1 MLHYYQVDLREL
13 FSEEAPLSPR
23 WVMSLVLNLPSSGA
37 FWASRRGG
45 KQFRGWDVDRY
56 ALVSLVDA
64 VRVNNYILTMVN
76 RDPKKSKPKPPE
88 LFPTPDS
95 ENKTAAAARNKP
107 GSFAA
112 IAASMLAA
120 QKRKRELLNGA

>member
-13 FSEEAPLSPR
+13 FSDEAPLSPR
-23 WVMSLVLNLPSSGA
+23 WVLSLVMNLPSSGA

-45 KQFRGWDVDRY
+45 NQFRGWDVDRY

-64 VRVNNYILTMVN
+64 MRTNNYILTMVN
-76 RDPKKSKPKPPE
+76 RDPKKSKPIPPE
-88 LFPTPDS
+88 PFPTPDREIKKVS
-95 ENKTAAAARNKP
+95 ASTHKP

-112 IAASMLAA
+112 IAASMMKA